1 MLAAATVDLRTP
13 AGPSKA
19 DGFPFLE
26 GIPYSPLRIKR
37 GHSVFHAGDEFTTIY
52 SIRFGSFKTC
62 LVDSEGRQQV
72 TGFEMQGDVLGLDG
86 IAAGRH
92 DLTAVALEDSEVLA
106 LPFAN
111 VERAA
116 RENPGLQRHLH
127 ALLAREIVHDHG
139 VMMLLGSLLAAER
152 LAAFLLMLS
161 RRYQRLGYASDE
173 FNFRMTRADIGSYL
187 GLKIE
192 TISRMLTTFADNG
205 LIAVHDKHLRILD
218 LDQLERTWKASS
230 KGKSANDA
238 APSTQQAIEH
248 ARMVR
253 ADGRNARRSSAT
265 AARISKAMRS
275 SRVAA

>member
-1 MLAAATVDLRTP
+1 MLAATTIRTTE
-13 AGPSKA
+13 GN
-19 DGFPFLE
+19 GFPFLD

-37 GHSVFHAGDEFTTIY
+37 GHSVFHAGDAFATIY

-86 IAAGRH
+86 IATDRH

-139 VMMLLGSLLAAER
+139 VIMLLGSLLAAER

-161 RRYQRLGYASDE
+161 RRYQRLGYSPEE

-192 TISRMLTTFADNG
+192 TISRMLTMFADNR
-205 LIAVHDKHLRILD
+205 LIEVHDKHIRLLD
-218 LDQLERTWKASS
+218 LDRLERTWKA
-230 KGKSANDA
+230 GGAQESANDR
-238 APSTQQAIEH
+238 APSTREAIEH
-248 ARMVR
+248 ARTVQTD
-253 ADGRNARRSSAT
+253 ARNTRRHSAVARGI
-265 AARISKAMRS
+265 ARTLR
-275 SRVAA
+275 REREVAAA